1 MLYVAFYGKT
11 RTGTVMKGRGMY
23 VIDFW
28 KDLAWK
34 SVEKEW
40 FSQLLEEEVGNTK
53 SKKSLLQGQKDN
65 YFWQL

>member
-1 MLYVAFYGKT
+1 
-11 RTGTVMKGRGMY
+11 MY

-28 KDLAWK
+28 KDLVWK
-34 SVEKEW
+34 SVEREW
-40 FSQLLEEEVGNTK
+40 FSQLLEQEVGNTK